1 MAEYIGIRAFN
12 RSANVRI
19 NKTKI
24 LPTAT
29 TFIDISDPVQR
40 KEFAYHGSIGQ
51 IYVVGSLS
59 SSLIVTQDGLGV
71 TVKGGTEEKI
81 LIVAAGELFNR
92 STGTVILTEKTEL
105 EITKTTT
112 KPRID
117 NIVVKLSTGVASIQA
132 GTAAES
138 PVAPTVEEGYVVIA
152 TLTLAKEKEKAV
164 PGNLAS
170 TRVYTV

>member
-12 RSANVRI
+12 RSSAVRI

-24 LPTAT
+24 LSTAT
-29 TFIDISDPVQR
+29 TFIDVSDAVQK
-40 KEFAYHGSIGQ
+40 KEFAYHSTLGQ
-51 IYVVGSLS
+51 VYVVGGLS
-59 SSLIVTQDGLGV
+59 TSLIVTLDGLGV
-71 TVKGGTEEKI
+71 TPTETESKKVA
-81 LIVAAGELFNR
+81 VAAGELFNR
-92 STGTVILTEKTEL
+92 STGALVLVAATEL

-117 NIVVKLSTGVASIQA
+117 NVVIKLSTGVATIQA
-132 GTAAES
+132 GTAAEA

-152 TLTLAKEKEKAV
+152 TLTLAKEKEKI
-164 PGNLAS
+164 LAAGITS